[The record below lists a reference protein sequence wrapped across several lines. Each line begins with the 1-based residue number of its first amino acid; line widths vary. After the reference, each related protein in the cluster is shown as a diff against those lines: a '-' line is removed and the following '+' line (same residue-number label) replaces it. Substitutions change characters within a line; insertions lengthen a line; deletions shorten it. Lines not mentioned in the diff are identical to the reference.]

1 MNSTEYGK
9 LMAAIEG
16 APDLEKL
23 QRAKSRIM
31 LEIAWDLGRIA
42 NALEKKPDPQAPSA

>member
-9 LMAAIEG
+9 LLAAIEG

-23 QRAKSRIM
+23 ERAKSRIL

-42 NALEKKPDPQAPSA
+42 AALEKKPEASS